1 MCGLSKRLFFGQ
13 LQTYGVPLSEQEKAL
28 ICQVFSLEDAP
39 DKLDYLKLDQALE
52 GEQQHMYALGK
63 FYTVEWERRIFKKI
77 GDYLKRHDITIAD
90 CFDLIDNDK
99 SETISLSELKLA
111 LVRFGLGLSDKQ
123 VKIFLD
129 RLCDPGQTFIS
140 REAFIKRFWSAYTYD
155 LRAADV
161 ESEETAST
169 TGSSIVPDSGP
180 ADRGRIATGL

>member
-1 MCGLSKRLFFGQ
+1 
-13 LQTYGVPLSEQEKAL
+13 
-28 ICQVFSLEDAP
+28 
-39 DKLDYLKLDQALE
+39 
-52 GEQQHMYALGK
+52 MYALGK

-77 GDYLKRHDITIAD
+77 GDYLKQHDITIAD

-99 SETISLSELKLA
+99 SETISLAELKLA

-123 VKIFLD
+123 VKIFLE

-169 TGSSIVPDSGP
+169 TGSSIVPEGGTA
-180 ADRGRIATGL
+180 ADRGRIATGLQQKLKGLRMLRAIQERVKKAMTVSEAFTCLDSGVGFLTL